1 MPGKSAASVFHSRML
16 ELPVKTMPPFSGS
29 CLPKLEISLM
39 NRAGFGRGEGGRAE
53 IHGLV
58 LRQNVNALGIPQ
70 GDPYPFQETRVYII
84 YGDNEFHDDDVRTG
98 PDGKY
103 AFRWL
108 RKGDYTVY
116 TYGECRGEDCP
127 GNSVAVMR
135 NVTIDGKK
143 DVVTVPTITVDNF

>member
-1 MPGKSAASVFHSRML
+1 MRHFAILLSALLLLTTACKK
-16 ELPVKTMPPFSGS
+16 EP
-29 CLPKLEISLM
+29 
-39 NRAGFGRGEGGRAE
+39 GEGGRAE

-58 LRQNVNALGIPQ
+58 LRQDVNALGIPQ
-70 GDPYPFQETRVYII
+70 GDPYPYQETRVYII
-84 YGDNEFHDDDVRTG
+84 YGDHEFYDDDVRTG
-98 PDGKY
+98 PDGKF

-108 RKGDYTVY
+108 RKGNYTVY
-116 TYGECRGEDCP
+116 TYGECRGEGCA